1 MKNRKVNEKVKR
13 SAKYDESY
21 IQKLKANILIEYVI
35 KKDMD
40 LEKIGRNLFGKC
52 PFFFFFKSFCISLN
66 N

>member
-40 LEKIGRNLFGKC
+40 LEKLGEIYLENVLFVEEKV
-52 PFFFFFKSFCISLN
+52 FLHFS
-66 N
+66 